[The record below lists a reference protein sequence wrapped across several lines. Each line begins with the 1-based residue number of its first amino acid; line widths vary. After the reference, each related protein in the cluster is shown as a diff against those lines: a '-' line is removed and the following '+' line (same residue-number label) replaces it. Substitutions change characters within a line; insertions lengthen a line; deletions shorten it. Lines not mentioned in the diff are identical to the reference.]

1 MNQEAVLDKLQVKHA
16 VTLED
21 VEEVCLFLSARE
33 QVWRREREGT
43 MRLFAQTFAG
53 RYLFVVLS
61 KQGEG
66 LWRVVTARD
75 MTESERRQQRKGEE
89 QYGYPHRPR

>member
-1 MNQEAVLDKLQVKHA
+1 VRVDELLISEAVLDKLQVKHA
-16 VTLED
+16 VTLEE
-21 VEEVCLFLSARE
+21 VEEVCLFLPARE

-61 KQGEG
+61 NQDEG

-75 MTESERRQQRKGEE
+75 MTESERRQQRKGE
-89 QYGYPHRPR
+89 